1 MKIYLLS
8 IVLQN
13 TDNFKLLVTAGAFL
27 PKIIGRK
34 ITGDLTVKLLGIGS
48 MNKLIFAV
56 TRSLLKVWANDTVA
70 SLSLV

>member
-1 MKIYLLS
+1 MKIYLLG

-34 ITGDLTVKLLGIGS
+34 ITGDLTVKLPGIGS
-48 MNKLIFAV
+48 IKHDLIP
-56 TRSLLKVWANDTVA
+56 LLWQT
-70 SLSLV
+70 SR